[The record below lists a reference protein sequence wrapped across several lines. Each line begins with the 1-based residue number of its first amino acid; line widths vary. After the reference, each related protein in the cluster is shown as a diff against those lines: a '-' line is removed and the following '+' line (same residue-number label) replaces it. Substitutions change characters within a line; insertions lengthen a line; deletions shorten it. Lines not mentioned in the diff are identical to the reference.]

1 MTFSLNK
8 MNEDCN
14 IQSVFTEQLLLVF
27 SAEYKSFSV
36 LLGNWLMDSEQPL
49 CGVQTSASSL
59 GDVFF
64 SHNWTW
70 LCLVNFIH
78 RHSFSVYL
86 LKVKNYALILSIFAF
101 YMHVF
106 PCVLKSVNSKFNSII
121 SPCMELIWVRNA
133 KFTRWFQRQQRWN
146 CVSSSE
152 WLWMSFLLN
161 AGAWLALLSSV
172 DSNC

>member
-64 SHNWTW
+64 
-70 LCLVNFIH
+70 
-78 RHSFSVYL
+78 
-86 LKVKNYALILSIFAF
+86 
-101 YMHVF
+101 F
-106 PCVLKSVNSKFNSII
+106 PTTELDCVL
-121 SPCMELIWVRNA
+121 
-133 KFTRWFQRQQRWN
+133 
-146 CVSSSE
+146 
-152 WLWMSFLLN
+152 
-161 AGAWLALLSSV
+161 
-172 DSNC
+172 

>member
-14 IQSVFTEQLLLVF
+14 IQSIFTEQLLLVF

-64 SHNWTW
+64 FPQLNLIVSCELHTQTY
-70 LCLVNFIH
+70 
-78 RHSFSVYL
+78 SFGLYL

-121 SPCMELIWVRNA
+121 SPCMELI
-133 KFTRWFQRQQRWN
+133 
-146 CVSSSE
+146 
-152 WLWMSFLLN
+152 
-161 AGAWLALLSSV
+161 
-172 DSNC
+172 

>member
-1 MTFSLNK
+1 MKTVTSSQSSLSNCYWCSQLSTRASLFSL
-8 MNEDCN
+8 EIGLW
-14 IQSVFTEQLLLVF
+14 IQSNLSVV
-27 SAEYKSFSV
+27 YKHLPVHWVMF
-36 LLGNWLMDSEQPL
+36 
-49 CGVQTSASSL
+49 
-59 GDVFF
+59 FF

-106 PCVLKSVNSKFNSII
+106 PCVLKSVNSKFTSII

-133 KFTRWFQRQQRWN
+133 KFTHWFQRQQRWN

-161 AGAWLALLSSV
+161 AGSWLALLSSV